1 MKFPYLGVGLS
12 VVLAVAMS
20 NDIAFAGQFSNVS
33 YQHGQVASD
42 SLKVENLATALK
54 KLKPIAPEA
63 FKAKL
68 KKEINGF
75 KLTEAEAFED
85 AETGSFANANYVK
98 GSQNIY
104 LMITDGAGPG
114 SEQVKGNLLNYL
126 ALKEF
131 EEPENKSKIKNYKG
145 WPVLFDWSMFEND
158 GLTTIQYVEGGRY
171 AVISSA
177 NNVPIEELEQFLN
190 GFSL

>member
-1 MKFPYLGVGLS
+1 
-12 VVLAVAMS
+12 A
-20 NDIAFAGQFSNVS
+20 
-33 YQHGQVASD
+33 ASD

-54 KLKPIAPEA
+54 MLKPIAPEA

-145 WPVLFDWSMFEND
+145 WPVLF
-158 GLTTIQYVEGGRY
+158 
-171 AVISSA
+171 
-177 NNVPIEELEQFLN
+177 
-190 GFSL
+190 